1 MACCAVITLIVIVDQ
16 RLPVRLAVHLPT
28 MVELE
33 LFPEIEPLH
42 LYVVSRPL
50 LRGHHREPY
59 HLLIHALITL
69 LPADVGLPCLQICP
83 NEAEFVNVDIDR

>member
-1 MACCAVITLIVIVDQ
+1 MITFVVIVDQ
-16 RLPVRLAVHLPT
+16 RLPVRLAVHIPA

-33 LFPEIEPLH
+33 LFLEIELFH

-50 LRGHHREPY
+50 LRGHHREAY

-69 LPADVGLPCLQICP
+69 LPADVGLACLQICP

>member
-16 RLPVRLAVHLPT
+16 RLPVRLAVHFPAV
-28 MVELE
+28 VELE
-33 LFPEIEPLH
+33 LFPEIELLH

-50 LRGHHREPY
+50 LRGYHQEPY

-69 LPADVGLPCLQICP
+69 LPADAGLACLQICP
-83 NEAEFVNVDIDR
+83 NEAKFVNVDIDR